1 MFIFRLPWASFCFL
15 TQIPA
20 VCTGV
25 NCTFT
30 GNLSLAVTE
39 ALHLGTFFFDHKF
52 GVSRIFHSTVLAL
65 GAGVWFVP
73 ADVDCTTRRAVETSV
88 TEAVAI
94 ILGAPL
100 DVLELRA
107 SSVRIALEN
116 TVGAVLTLGTNI
128 LGVLCWT
135 AIGPVAMTMTLV
147 FQASLSVAEI
157 GVRFMALF
165 IHHTVLAGLG
175 ALARTMA
182 STSGYFSR
190 SLCRA
195 VIRPIT
201 VAVAVVPEAV
211 LVELES

>member
-1 MFIFRLPWASFCFL
+1 MFHLRLSCASFCSL

-25 NCTFT
+25 YCTFT
-30 GNLSLAVTE
+30 SNLPLAVTE
-39 ALHLGTFFFDHKF
+39 ALHLGTFFFDHKL
-52 GVSRIFHSTVLAL
+52 GVSGIFHSTVLAL

-73 ADVDCTTRRAVETSV
+73 ADVDCTTRWAVETSV

-94 ILGAPL
+94 ILGAAL

-116 TVGAVLTLGTNI
+116 TVGAILTLRTNI
-128 LGVLCWT
+128 LCVLCRT
-135 AIGPVAMTMTLV
+135 AIGSVAKTLTLV
-147 FQASLSVAEI
+147 FQASLGVAEI
-157 GVRFMALF
+157 GVRFMALS
-165 IHHTVLAGLG
+165 IHQAVLTGLSSLTG
-175 ALARTMA
+175 TMTSA
-182 STSGYFSR
+182 SGDFSR
-190 SLCRA
+190 SLCGA

-211 LVELES
+211 LIELES